1 MADKMES
8 ALTSVEEGVGRF
20 VYTGD
25 GMNLNLTPLVAAII
39 AGILL
44 TIPII
49 INLFSLITSFASS
62 GGSGEKHQNSESQ
75 SRKCPSFYTSHYF
88 AKFSVTFHSLF

>member
-8 ALTSVEEGVGRF
+8 ALSSVEEGVGRF

-44 TIPII
+44 LIPII
-49 INLFSLITSFASS
+49 INLAGLIAIPTFSS
-62 GGSGEKHQNSESQ
+62 GGSGK
-75 SRKCPSFYTSHYF
+75 KIIVDVLMPLL
-88 AKFSVTFHSLF
+88 SL

>member
-1 MADKMES
+1 MQVMADKMES

-44 TIPII
+44 VIPIVI
-49 INLFSLITSFASS
+49 TLVSLIPIPSFSS
-62 GGSGEKHQNSESQ
+62 GGSGEQ
-75 SRKCPSFYTSHYF
+75 
-88 AKFSVTFHSLF
+88 

>member
-20 VYTGD
+20 VYTGE

-44 TIPII
+44 VIPIV
-49 INLFSLITSFASS
+49 INLASLIAIPTFSS
-62 GGSGEKHQNSESQ
+62 GGSGKKREMSESLNL
-75 SRKCPSFYTSHYF
+75 C
-88 AKFSVTFHSLF
+88 FHSPGCVLHFT

>member
-1 MADKMES
+1 MEDKMES

-25 GMNLNLTPLVAAII
+25 GMNINLTPLVAAII

-44 TIPII
+44 VIPVII
-49 INLFSLITSFASS
+49 SLVSLISIPTFSS
-62 GGSGEKHQNSESQ
+62 GGSGEKHQMSDV
-75 SRKCPSFYTSHYF
+75 RVPDVSFILHEHIF
-88 AKFSVTFHSLF
+88 

>member
-25 GMNLNLTPLVAAII
+25 GVTPNLTPLVAAII

-44 TIPII
+44 LIPII
-49 INLFSLITSFASS
+49 INLASLISIPTFSS
-62 GGSGEKHQNSESQ
+62 GGSGEKQ
-75 SRKCPSFYTSHYF
+75 TSLSPMRRCVKVLIPLL
-88 AKFSVTFHSLF
+88 AL